1 MDFFFFFFVHVFF
14 PLAGHLNEQRCCC
27 HFHIFRGKCS
37 TLKVQRKQKP
47 NIEKKKKKK
56 LLSTTLCD
64 DLDFSIVPLQPRC
77 EASRGPD
84 LLLSPLA
91 KVKICGAEVWS
102 SEVEVKLIEGH
113 GGEVHSLTC
122 RGDSPRLVLAIF
134 RDVTLGTSQEQ
145 PPRGGSRG
153 SIRSAESQHNYSTPS

>member
-1 MDFFFFFFVHVFF
+1 MGIIINLNYQGFFFVHVSF
-14 PLAGHLNEQRCCC
+14 PFAGHLKEQRCRR
-27 HFHIFRGKCS
+27 FHIFRSKCS

-47 NIEKKKKKK
+47 NVVKKK

-64 DLDFSIVPLQPRC
+64 DLDFRLCPSGLGVKLPVGRT
-77 EASRGPD
+77 SF
-84 LLLSPLA
+84 SPFA

-122 RGDSPRLVLAIF
+122 RGDSP
-134 RDVTLGTSQEQ
+134 
-145 PPRGGSRG
+145 PPRSGH
-153 SIRSAESQHNYSTPS
+153 I